1 MTNPALD
8 RRRVLLRAVP
18 SVAWAGVIFY
28 LSSLPGSS
36 VPGRYAVQGHLGE
49 YAILGVLVLLA
60 LTGSGPA
67 GRAALIALIACS
79 FYGISD
85 EFHQSF
91 VPGRTPDVLDWVADT
106 VGATVGVSAG
116 LAWLRWR
123 ALSKKR

>member
-1 MTNPALD
+1 MNPLPIGY
-8 RRRVLLRAVP
+8 RRLLRAVP
-18 SVAWAGVIFY
+18 AIAWAGVIFG

-36 VPGRYAVQGHLGE
+36 LPGGYSVQGHLAE

-60 LTGSGPA
+60 LADSGPA

-79 FYGISD
+79 AYGITD

-91 VPGRTPDVLDWVADT
+91 VPGRTPDVLDWAADT
-106 VGATVGVSAG
+106 VGAAIGVSAG

-123 ALSKKR
+123 ALSNKR